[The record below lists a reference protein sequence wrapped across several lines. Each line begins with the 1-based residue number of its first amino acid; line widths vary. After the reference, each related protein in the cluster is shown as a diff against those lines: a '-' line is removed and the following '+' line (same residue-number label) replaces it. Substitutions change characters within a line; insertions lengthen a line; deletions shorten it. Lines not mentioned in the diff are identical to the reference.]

1 MRKLIVLVGIAVIA
15 TVAVVWSMSTLATP
29 KIGDKVGVSEAS
41 APLAPHDIM
50 VRHGK
55 GLPVEHWTDPF

>member
-1 MRKLIVLVGIAVIA
+1 MRKLIVLAGIAVIA
-15 TVAVVWSMSTLATP
+15 AIAVVWSMSTLATP
-29 KIGDKVGVSEAS
+29 KIGGKAEVSTAA

-50 VRHGK
+50 VRQGK